1 MKYYSNLIL
10 LTASLVMIFLLA
22 GCATMPR
29 AQEIPAVNAERTI
42 YFIYKGFHT
51 SILLDAKTVVALNPQ
66 LADDLKGQTYARI
79 GWGDGDY
86 FTGKSK
92 SVGTATKALIASGY
106 SAVQLLPYDYEPFE
120 EIPVETIVPLAI
132 TDQGLRQ
139 LAIYLGNS
147 IAVDAQGKL
156 VRLPSFGDTMGSF
169 FQSQYHYSVFSNCNT
184 WSGKALRSAGLPV
197 ANRLTAKGLFKQA
210 QLISEYQIAQG
221 VLKKQ
226 P

>member
-1 MKYYSNLIL
+1 MS
-10 LTASLVMIFLLA
+10 FFLA
-22 GCATMPR
+22 GCAALPR
-29 AQEIPAVNAERTI
+29 TQEIPAANTKHTI

-51 SILLDAKTVVALNPQ
+51 SILLDAKSVVALNPQ
-66 LADDLKGQTYARI
+66 LADDLVGQTYARI

-106 SAVQLLPYDYEPFE
+106 SAVQLLPYDYEPFD
-120 EIPVETIVPLAI
+120 EIPAETIVPLAI

-147 IAVDAQGKL
+147 IALDAQGKL
-156 VRLPSFGDTMGSF
+156 IRLPSFGDTMGSF

-197 ANRLTAKGLFKQA
+197 ANRLTAKGLFKQV
-210 QLISEYQIAQG
+210 QFISRYQAEQG
-221 VLKKQ
+221 LFKKR

>member
-1 MKYYSNLIL
+1 MKLCSKIIL
-10 LTASLVMIFLLA
+10 VIASLLMSLLLA
-22 GCATMPR
+22 GCASMPR
-29 AQEIPAVNAERTI
+29 TQDIPAANTKHTI

-51 SILLDAKTVVALNPQ
+51 SILLDAKAVVAQNPQ
-66 LADDLKGQTYARI
+66 LAGDLAGQTYARI

-106 SAVQLLPYDYEPFE
+106 SAVQLLPYDYEPFD
-120 EIPVETIVPLAI
+120 EIPPETLVPLAI
-132 TDQGLRQ
+132 TDEGLRQ
-139 LAIYLGNS
+139 LAVYLGKS

-156 VRLPSFGDTMGSF
+156 MRLPAFGDAMGSF
-169 FQSQYHYSVFSNCNT
+169 FQSRYHYSVFSNCNT

-210 QLISEYQIAQG
+210 QFISQRQAEQR
-221 VLKKQ
+221 LFKKQ